1 LQSRQERL
9 QRFEAVYEVLATSQ
23 GPPSCLPPRKSSSQM
38 GHLLAET
45 TKMVCLLLTIFCFR
59 DIQVANARTT
69 LEICKVCKT
78 SRYLNPN
85 MRFLVNPECYHRMC
99 ESCVDQIFS
108 QGPRPCPIVGCRKTL
123 RRNRFRTQ
131 TFEDLAVERE
141 VDIRAHVASM
151 YVTIDF
157 PSIRA

>member
-1 LQSRQERL
+1 M
-9 QRFEAVYEVLATSQ
+9 T
-23 GPPSCLPPRKSSSQM
+23 P
-38 GHLLAET
+38 
-45 TKMVCLLLTIFCFR
+45 
-59 DIQVANARTT
+59 
-69 LEICKVCKT
+69 EICKVCKT

-108 QGPRPCPIVGCRKTL
+108 QGPRPCPMAGCRKTL

-131 TFEDLAVERE
+131 TFEDLAIERE

-151 YVTIDF
+151 YAYLFGPFI
-157 PSIRA
+157 S